1 MQLSFNAKQKL
12 KLSVTR
18 NKEYLSKYLLEEER
32 VVGAMLDSKKL
43 EPEGEGKYKYTV
55 TSFKVFQLDINPV
68 VSIAVENKDGILR
81 MSALESKLDGLG
93 IIDDFNL
100 ILKANLEATDLGLEG
115 EALLGVSVSQPPLL
129 RLVPKKILE
138 STGHSVLNGILL
150 GIKSR
155 VQQQL
160 VKDFLD
166 WCELNKIWF
175 FKKLFLWRL
184 VIPFLLINERC
195 SLVP

>member
-1 MQLSFNAKQKL
+1 MLLAFDAKQKL
-12 KLSVTR
+12 KLSVKS
-18 NKEYLSKYLLEEER
+18 NKEYLSNYLLEEER
-32 VVGAMLDSKKL
+32 VVGAMLDSRKL
-43 EPEGEGKYKYTV
+43 VREGEGKYKYTV

-68 VSIAVENKDGILR
+68 VSIGVENKDGVVTMR
-81 MSALESKLDGLG
+81 ALDSKLDGLG
-93 IIDDFNL
+93 MIDDFKL
-100 ILKANLEATDLGLEG
+100 ILKADLKATDIGLEG

-150 GIKSR
+150 GIKAR

-166 WCELNKIWF
+166 WCESKKI
-175 FKKLFLWRL
+175 
-184 VIPFLLINERC
+184 
-195 SLVP
+195 

>member
-1 MQLSFNAKQKL
+1 MLLAFDAKQKL

-18 NKEYLSKYLLEEER
+18 NKEYLSDYLLEEER
-32 VVGAMLDSKKL
+32 VVGAMLDSRKL
-43 EPEGEGKYKYTV
+43 VLEGEGKYKYTV

-68 VSIAVENKDGILR
+68 VSIAVENRDGILK
-81 MSALESKLDGLG
+81 MSAIDSKLDGLG
-93 IIDDFNL
+93 IVDDFNL
-100 ILKANLEATDLGLEG
+100 ILKANLQATGVGLEG

-129 RLVPKKILE
+129 KLVPKKILE

-160 VKDFLD
+160 VKDFLN
-166 WCELNKIWF
+166 WCELNQI
-175 FKKLFLWRL
+175 
-184 VIPFLLINERC
+184 
-195 SLVP
+195 

>member
-1 MQLSFNAKQKL
+1 MLLSFNAKQKL

-43 EPEGEGKYKYTV
+43 QLEGVGRYKYTV

-68 VSIAVENKDGILR
+68 VSISVDNRDGILR
-81 MSALESKLDGLG
+81 MSALDSKLDGLG
-93 IIDDFNL
+93 MIDDFNL
-100 ILKANLEATDLGLEG
+100 ILKANLEATDIGLEG
-115 EALLGVSVSQPPLL
+115 EALLGVSVSQPPILK
-129 RLVPKKILE
+129 LVPKKILE

-155 VQQQL
+155 VQKQL

-166 WCELNKIWF
+166 WGESNNIWF
-175 FKKLFLWRL
+175 F
-184 VIPFLLINERC
+184 
-195 SLVP
+195 

>member
-1 MQLSFNAKQKL
+1 MLLAFDAKQKL

-18 NKEYLSKYLLEEER
+18 NKEYLSNYLLEEER

-43 EPEGEGKYKYTV
+43 VPEGEGKYKYTV

-68 VSIAVENKDGILR
+68 VSIAVENKNGVLI
-81 MSALESKLDGLG
+81 MKALDSKLDGLG

-100 ILKANLEATDLGLEG
+100 ILKANLQATDIGLEG

-129 RLVPKKILE
+129 KLVPKKILE

-150 GIKSR
+150 GIKAR

-160 VKDFLD
+160 VKDFLN
-166 WCELNKIWF
+166 WCESNQI
-175 FKKLFLWRL
+175 
-184 VIPFLLINERC
+184 
-195 SLVP
+195 

>member
-1 MQLSFNAKQKL
+1 MQLSFDAKQKL
-12 KLSVTR
+12 KLSVR
-18 NKEYLSKYLLEEER
+18 LKKEYLSNYLLEEER

-43 EPEGEGKYKYTV
+43 VPEGEGRYKYTV

-68 VSIAVENKDGILR
+68 VSIAVENKDGILK
-81 MSALESKLDGLG
+81 MSALDSTLDGLG
-93 IIDDFNL
+93 MIDDFNL
-100 ILKANLEATDLGLEG
+100 ILKANLEATDSGLEG

-129 RLVPKKILE
+129 RLVPRKILE

-155 VQQQL
+155 VQKQL
-160 VKDFLD
+160 VNDFID

-175 FKKLFLWRL
+175 F
-184 VIPFLLINERC
+184 
-195 SLVP
+195 

>member
-1 MQLSFNAKQKL
+1 MLLTFDAKQKL

-43 EPEGEGKYKYTV
+43 LPEGEGRYKYTV

-68 VSIAVENKDGILR
+68 VSIGVENKDGILR
-81 MSALESKLDGLG
+81 MSALDSTLDGLG
-93 IIDDFNL
+93 IVDDFNL
-100 ILKANLEATDLGLEG
+100 ILKANLEATNFGLEG

-129 RLVPKKILE
+129 KLIPKKILE

-166 WCELNKIWF
+166 WCELNN
-175 FKKLFLWRL
+175 
-184 VIPFLLINERC
+184 V
-195 SLVP
+195 

>member
-1 MQLSFNAKQKL
+1 MLLAFDAKQKL

-32 VVGAMLDSKKL
+32 VVGAMLDPNKL

-55 TSFKVFQLDINPV
+55 TSFRVFQLDVNPV
-68 VSIAVENKDGILR
+68 VSIAVENDEGVLK
-81 MSALESKLDGLG
+81 MSALDSKLNGLG
-93 IIDDFNL
+93 IVEDFNL
-100 ILKANLEATDLGLEG
+100 ILKANLEATGFGLEG

-129 RLVPKKILE
+129 KLLPKKILE

-155 VQQQL
+155 VQKQL
-160 VKDFLD
+160 IKDFVN
-166 WCELNKIWF
+166 WCELNQI
-175 FKKLFLWRL
+175 
-184 VIPFLLINERC
+184 
-195 SLVP
+195 

>member
-1 MQLSFNAKQKL
+1 MLLAFDARQKL

-32 VVGAMLDSKKL
+32 VVGAMLDPNKL

-55 TSFKVFQLDINPV
+55 TSFRVFQLDVNPV
-68 VSIAVENKDGILR
+68 VSIAVENDEGVLK
-81 MSALESKLDGLG
+81 MSALDSKLDGLG
-93 IIDDFNL
+93 IVEDFNL
-100 ILKANLEATDLGLEG
+100 ILKANLEATGFGLEG
-115 EALLGVSVSQPPLL
+115 EAILGVSVSQPPLL
-129 RLVPKKILE
+129 KLLPKKILE

-160 VKDFLD
+160 IKDFVN
-166 WCELNKIWF
+166 WCELNQ
-175 FKKLFLWRL
+175 
-184 VIPFLLINERC
+184 V
-195 SLVP
+195 

>member
-1 MQLSFNAKQKL
+1 MLLTFNAKQKL
-12 KLSVTR
+12 KLSVTK
-18 NKEYLSKYLLEEER
+18 NKKYLSNYLLEEER

-43 EPEGEGKYKYTV
+43 VAEGQGKYKYTV

-68 VSIAVENKDGILR
+68 VSIAVENKNGVLK
-81 MSALESKLDGLG
+81 MSALESTLDGLG

-100 ILKANLEATDLGLEG
+100 ILKANLGATDIGLEG

-129 RLVPKKILE
+129 KFVPKRILE

-160 VKDFLD
+160 VNDFLD
-166 WCELNKIWF
+166 WCQLKKI
-175 FKKLFLWRL
+175 
-184 VIPFLLINERC
+184 
-195 SLVP
+195 

>member
-1 MQLSFNAKQKL
+1 MLLAFDAKQKL

-32 VVGAMLDSKKL
+32 VVGAMLDPNKL
-43 EPEGEGKYKYTV
+43 EPEGEGMYKYTV
-55 TSFKVFQLDINPV
+55 TSFKVFQLDVKPV
-68 VSIAVENKDGILR
+68 VSIAVEKNEGVLK
-81 MSALESKLDGLG
+81 MSALDSTLDGLG
-93 IIDDFNL
+93 IVEDFNL
-100 ILKANLEATDLGLEG
+100 ILKANLEATDFGLEG

-129 RLVPKKILE
+129 KLLPKKILE

-160 VKDFLD
+160 IKDFVN
-166 WCELNKIWF
+166 WCELNQI
-175 FKKLFLWRL
+175 
-184 VIPFLLINERC
+184 
-195 SLVP
+195 